1 MGTRASAERVRT
13 GRARLLRAAT
23 AVVAVLLLLGV
34 LVARQGTVV
43 ARGNLH
49 PAFADYEVERVRVA
63 GVELYVDRSAH
74 AGDALT
80 AIALLAAAAVL
91 LVAARRL
98 SGTTRTAF
106 AWAGAGA
113 AFLAADDLLSA
124 HETIGHNLAWLTR
137 IPVIDHPDDA
147 VLALYAIVAGS
158 FAWRHRGLLEGAPR
172 DPWLLAG
179 IAAALAVGHDVLP
192 LHLRALEEGLEV
204 LAAASGLLGVV
215 TLARTHVGRATRTL
229 GSEPRPAA
237 DGDR

>member
-1 MGTRASAERVRT
+1 M
-13 GRARLLRAAT
+13 GRARLLRAVT
-23 AVVAVLLLLGV
+23 AVGAVLLLFLV

-113 AFLAADDLLSA
+113 AFLAADDLLAA
-124 HETIGHNLAWLTR
+124 HETLGHNLGFLAAL
-137 IPVIDHPDDA
+137 PLIDHPDDLI
-147 VLALYAIVAGS
+147 VGLYGLA
-158 FAWRHRGLLEGAPR
+158 
-172 DPWLLAG
+172 
-179 IAAALAVGHDVLP
+179 
-192 LHLRALEEGLEV
+192 
-204 LAAASGLLGVV
+204 
-215 TLARTHVGRATRTL
+215 
-229 GSEPRPAA
+229 
-237 DGDR
+237 